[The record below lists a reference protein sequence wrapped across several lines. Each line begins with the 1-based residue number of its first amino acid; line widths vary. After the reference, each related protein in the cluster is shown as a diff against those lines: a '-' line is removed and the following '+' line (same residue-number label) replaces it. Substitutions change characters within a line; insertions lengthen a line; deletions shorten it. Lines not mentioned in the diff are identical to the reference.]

1 MRSNAPSRG
10 LPCNAVR
17 DPMTAVPSH
26 LATTGIVRSRNAIT
40 CSPAPILG
48 ASSWDVDRALTV
60 LLTRPVVSVD
70 ALASLTD
77 VAASADPEWVGGE
90 GVEGDVA

>member
-1 MRSNAPSRG
+1 MRSNSPSRG
-10 LPCNAVR
+10 LPGNAVSG
-17 DPMTAVPSH
+17 PMSAVPSH
-26 LATTGIVRSRNAIT
+26 LATTGIVRIRNAIT

-70 ALASLTD
+70 VLASLTD
-77 VAASADPEWVGGE
+77 VNCLSGP
-90 GVEGDVA
+90 

>member
-60 LLTRPVVSVD
+60 LLTHPVVSVD

-77 VAASADPEWVGGE
+77 VSCLGGP
-90 GVEGDVA
+90 